1 MMTKE
6 LLERANALH
15 NRSVALKNQLDEL
28 HKLEREPA
36 SFALCSRYTEN
47 GIVLNNLP
55 QATLDAVVDLLIG
68 AFAREIA
75 KVSAEFAELGNEQME
90 RSQSKWV
97 AN

>member
-28 HKLEREPA
+28 QKLEREPT
-36 SFALCSRYTEN
+36 SFALCSRYTDK
-47 GIVLNNLP
+47 GLVLDDLP
-55 QATLDAVVDLLIG
+55 KATLDAVVDLLIG

-75 KVSAEFAELGNEQME
+75 KAEDDL
-90 RSQSKWV
+90 SKI
-97 AN
+97 